1 MPLSCADASRPL
13 VAKAP
18 QMSNAGWPSGDA
30 VDMPSPTLATR
41 AWNAIKHAIQAAI
54 RPPDRRGNELGGLE
68 GLKERP
74 WPQQPLL
81 LAPRSFLITALD
93 FKGSLAQ
100 VAVPVAVE
108 AGVVEA

>member
-1 MPLSCADASRPL
+1 LLGKSYPQCGGASGNSNRCNH
-13 VAKAP
+13 KRCRQQTFAP
-18 QMSNAGWPSGDA
+18 
-30 VDMPSPTLATR
+30 T
-41 AWNAIKHAIQAAI
+41 HFF
-54 RPPDRRGNELGGLE
+54 GLE

-81 LAPRSFLITALD
+81 LALRSFLITALD

>member
-1 MPLSCADASRPL
+1 LGKANCRGRRGVWLGLLS
-13 VAKAP
+13 V
-18 QMSNAGWPSGDA
+18 G
-30 VDMPSPTLATR
+30 
-41 AWNAIKHAIQAAI
+41 
-54 RPPDRRGNELGGLE
+54 RRGNELGGLE

-100 VAVPVAVE
+100 VAAPVAAE
-108 AGVVEA
+108 AGVVEAQA